1 MKNGAYTMSHARHV
15 FAMHVFTMQVF
26 TVQVFTVHVLASR
39 LSARGP

>member
-15 FAMHVFTMQVF
+15 FTMQVF
-26 TVQVFTVHVLASR
+26 TMQVFTVHVLASR